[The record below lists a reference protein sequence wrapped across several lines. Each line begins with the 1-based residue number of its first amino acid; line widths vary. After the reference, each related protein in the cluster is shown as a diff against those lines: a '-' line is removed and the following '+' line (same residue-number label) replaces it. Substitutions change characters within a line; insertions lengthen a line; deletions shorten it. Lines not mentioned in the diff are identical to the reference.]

1 MHDTEQPDLFGLTD
15 AEKER
20 ARRRVRKPYPKKK
33 DKLVK
38 SAARGRTEAASEAED
53 VSAADALIDGVPQ
66 HVSAYH
72 PDWMDEIGQAKNER
86 LAAVLRT
93 LAAEGTKPSPEVTAE
108 ASETEGAP
116 ADTPV
121 RKEAPAVALASR
133 GAATDKTKD
142 DARTTATRYSRG
154 IKIRAYIFFTRG
166 WGYKATAGFLNLSGY
181 TVREWKR
188 RFQQGTFLPD
198 LTDAERERIAQ
209 ETSGNDQKPLT
220 EKLSKIG

>member
-1 MHDTEQPDLFGLTD
+1 M
-15 AEKER
+15 
-20 ARRRVRKPYPKKK
+20 
-33 DKLVK
+33 K
-38 SAARGRTEAASEAED
+38 SAAPGRTKAASEAED
-53 VSAADALIDGVPQ
+53 VSAADELIDGVPQ
-66 HVSAYH
+66 HVNTYH

-93 LAAEGTKPSPEVTAE
+93 LAAEGAKPAPED
-108 ASETEGAP
+108 AP
-116 ADTPV
+116 V
-121 RKEAPAVALASR
+121 SKEAPAGALASR
-133 GAATDKTKD
+133 GAATDKTKY

-220 EKLSKIG
+220 EKLSRIG

>member
-1 MHDTEQPDLFGLTD
+1 MHDIEQPDLFGLTD
-15 AEKER
+15 AEKDR

-33 DKLVK
+33 AKPVK
-38 SAARGRTEAASEAED
+38 SAAPGRTKAASEAED
-53 VSAADALIDGVPQ
+53 VSAADELIDGVPQ
-66 HVSAYH
+66 HVNTYH

-93 LAAEGTKPSPEVTAE
+93 LAAEGAKPAPED
-108 ASETEGAP
+108 AP
-116 ADTPV
+116 V
-121 RKEAPAVALASR
+121 SKEAPAGALASR
-133 GAATDKTKD
+133 GAATDKTKY

-220 EKLSKIG
+220 EKLSRIG